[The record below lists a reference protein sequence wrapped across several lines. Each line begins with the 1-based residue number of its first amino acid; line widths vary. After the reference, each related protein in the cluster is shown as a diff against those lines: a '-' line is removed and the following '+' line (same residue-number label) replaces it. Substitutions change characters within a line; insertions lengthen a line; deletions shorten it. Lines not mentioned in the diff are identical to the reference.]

1 MHAYASRCFSRCR
14 NRHHRVVGDQQ
25 QRFTVCT
32 VWTRH
37 TSLYRL
43 SLRPRSWRRS
53 QRHPS
58 EFDCMKKRHPVLL
71 TKLLL
76 CKTDVIIRQTRTL
89 YWPKTRQQISLKNLH
104 WSSFV
109 LTRTL
114 YWPKTRTQT
123 SLTNLPWS
131 SFVLT
136 TMARPRLFLLLQAQ
150 MASLLQS

>member
-58 EFDCMKKRHPVLL
+58 ELDCMKKRHPVLL

-76 CKTDVIIRQTRTL
+76 CKTNVVICQTRTL
-89 YWPKTRQQISLKNLH
+89 YCPKTRTQ
-104 WSSFV
+104 
-109 LTRTL
+109 TL

-123 SLTNLPWS
+123 SLTNLHWS

-136 TMARPRLFLLLQAQ
+136 KMARPRLFLLLQAQ